1 MMSHSTSHAG
11 SLTFSVRRSRAGH
24 VGLWVA
30 QIALACLFLLVGGS
44 KLAGAPVM
52 VALFEAIGV
61 GQWFR
66 YVTGLIEVGSAVAL
80 FVPSLALFGAVALVA
95 TMLGAIATHVFVI
108 GGSPAVPAVLLL
120 AALVVVW
127 ARRGQLFAALPGPR

>member
-1 MMSHSTSHAG
+1 MSHSTSYAG
-11 SLTFSVRRSRAGH
+11 SQSFHVRPAPAEL

-30 QIALACLFLLVGGS
+30 QIALASLFLLAGGS
-44 KLAGAPVM
+44 KLAGVPATVT
-52 VALFEAIGV
+52 LFEAIGV

-66 YVTGLIEVGSAVAL
+66 YVTGLIEVGSAIAL

-95 TMLGAIATHVFVI
+95 TMLGAIVTHVFVV
-108 GGSPAVPAVLLL
+108 GGSPAVPAVVLL

-127 ARRGQLFAALPGPR
+127 ARRGQLLAALPGPR

>member
-1 MMSHSTSHAG
+1 VIP
-11 SLTFSVRRSRAGH
+11 VRRSRAGLI
-24 VGLWVA
+24 GLWVA
-30 QIALACLFLLVGGS
+30 QITLASLFLNAGGS
-44 KLAGAPVM
+44 KLAGTPDM

-66 YVTGLIEVGSAVAL
+66 YVTGLVEVGSAIAL

-127 ARRGQLFAALPGPR
+127 ARRDQLFAALPGPR

>member
-1 MMSHSTSHAG
+1 MA
-11 SLTFSVRRSRAGH
+11 RAGLI
-24 VGLWVA
+24 GLWVA
-30 QIALACLFLLVGGS
+30 QIGLASVFLLAGGS
-44 KLAGAPVM
+44 KLAGAPDM

-66 YVTGLIEVGSAVAL
+66 YVTGLIEVGSAITL
-80 FVPSLALFGAVALVA
+80 FVPSLALFGAVALAA
-95 TMLGAIATHVFVI
+95 TMLGAIATHVFVL
-108 GGSPAVPAVLLL
+108 GVSPAVPAVLLL

>member
-1 MMSHSTSHAG
+1 VIP
-11 SLTFSVRRSRAGH
+11 VRRSRAGLI
-24 VGLWVA
+24 GLWVA
-30 QIALACLFLLVGGS
+30 QIALASLFLNVGGS
-44 KLAGAPVM
+44 KLAGAPDM

-66 YVTGLIEVGSAVAL
+66 YVTGLVEVGSAIAL

-127 ARRGQLFAALPGPR
+127 ARRDQLLAALPGPR